1 MAKVDYAALAP
12 RLLNNVG
19 GEENIASMTHC
30 ATRMRFVLKDESKA
44 STTGM
49 IAVVSARLLFQQPTW
64 RGNPWRS
71 TSRPTMLCGSTLLS
85 LD

>member
-30 ATRMRFVLKDESKA
+30 ATRMRFVLKDTSPRPPPRLIKHSTASSLRYRPAA
-44 STTGM
+44 STRWS
-49 IAVVSARLLFQQPTW
+49 SATTCRCSTKNWSGSPT
-64 RGNPWRS
+64 
-71 TSRPTMLCGSTLLS
+71 
-85 LD
+85 